1 MKKIRDLIECDYD
14 IDIAGVSD
22 DSRYIG
28 KNYLFVATKGFN
40 VDHYDYIDDAIE
52 KGCSFIIADRDIKR
66 DFPHIIVDKNIS
78 DIYRDVCKKFYDVDF
93 NKVKLI
99 GITGTDGKT
108 TTTTIVKNIIKECSY
123 MGTNGLEIFDKDY
136 HTSNT
141 TPIISELYKDL
152 KLIIDSNCS
161 TLAMEVSSEALLHD
175 RVKDFRFEIV
185 GITNITGDH
194 LNIHKTFEN
203 YVECKKK
210 LISLVKDNGYVVLNG
225 DDPIL
230 TEITGDNIIKFGFN
244 DNNDYYIKNVDYKGK
259 ETIIDVQYNDEVITI
274 TSPLKAK
281 YNVYNV
287 VMSFIICRLYG
298 LDDDIILK
306 RIKELSP
313 IKGRTESLE
322 FGQDYDIILDY
333 AHTIN
338 GIKNIISSFRDY
350 DNVITV
356 TGSAGGREK
365 EKRSVI
371 GKYVMEN
378 SDVSIFTMDDPR
390 YEDVNDIIDQMVGD
404 SKDYIR
410 IPDRKE
416 AIRYALDI
424 ADKGSVVLIL
434 GKGRDEY
441 MAIEDKKPYY
451 CDYDVIERYF
461 KEK

>member
-22 DSRYIG
+22 DSRYIK
-28 KNYLFVATKGFN
+28 KNFLFVATKGFN

-52 KGCSFIIADRDIKR
+52 KGCSFIIADRDINR
-66 DFPHIIVDKNIS
+66 DFPHVIVDKNIS
-78 DIYRDVCKKFYDVDF
+78 DVYREVCKKFYDVDF
-93 NKVKLI
+93 DKLKII

-108 TTTTIVKNIIKECSY
+108 TTTTIVKNIIKDCAY
-123 MGTNGLEIFDKDY
+123 MGTNGLEIIDKEY

-152 KLIIDSNCS
+152 KLIIDNKCSN
-161 TLAMEVSSEALLHD
+161 LAMEVSSEALLHD

-203 YVECKKK
+203 YVDCKKK
-210 LISLVKDNGYVVLNG
+210 LISLVKENGYVVLNG

-230 TEITGDNIIKFGFN
+230 HEIEGNNIIKFGFN
-244 DNNDYYIKNVDYKGK
+244 GDNDYYIKGVDYKGK
-259 ETIIDVQYNDEVITI
+259 ETIINVQYKDEMFTI
-274 TSPLKAK
+274 NSPLKAK

-287 VMSFIICRLYG
+287 VMAFIICRLFG
-298 LDDDIILK
+298 LDDNTIQK
-306 RIKELSP
+306 RIKELAP
-313 IKGRTESLE
+313 IKGRTEALY

-356 TGSAGGREK
+356 TGSAGGREH

-371 GKYVMEN
+371 GKFVIEN
-378 SDVSIFTMDDPR
+378 SDTAIFTMDDPR
-390 YEDVNDIIDQMVGD
+390 YEDVNEIIDQMVGD

-410 IPDRKE
+410 IPDREE

-461 KEK
+461 KKK

>member
-1 MKKIRDLIECDYD
+1 MKKIKDLIECDYD

-22 DSRYIG
+22 DSRYIDKG
-28 KNYLFVATKGFN
+28 FLFVATKGFN

-52 KGCSFIIADRDIKR
+52 KGCSFIIADRDIKK

-78 DIYRDVCKKFYDVDF
+78 DVYRDVCKKFYDIDYD
-93 NKVKLI
+93 KLKLI

-108 TTTTIVKNIIKECSY
+108 TTTTIVKNIIKDCAY

-152 KLIIDSNCS
+152 KLIIDSNCP

-230 TEITGDNIIKFGFN
+230 TEISGDNIIRFGFN

-259 ETIIDVQYNDEVITI
+259 KTIIDVQYKDEVITI

-287 VMSFIICRLYG
+287 VMAFIICRLYG
-298 LDDDIILK
+298 LDDDVILK

-338 GIKNIISSFRDY
+338 GIKNVISSFRDY

-356 TGSAGGREK
+356 TGSAGGREH

-371 GKYVMEN
+371 GKFVIEN
-378 SDVSIFTMDDPR
+378 SDTAIFTMDDPR

-410 IPDRKE
+410 IPDREE

>member
-22 DSRYIG
+22 DSRYIK
-28 KNYLFVATKGFN
+28 KNFLFVATKGFN
-40 VDHYDYIDDAIE
+40 VDHYDYIDDAIK

-66 DFPHIIVDKNIS
+66 NFPHIVVDKNIS
-78 DIYRDVCKKFYDVDF
+78 DVYRDVCKKFYDVDF
-93 NKVKLI
+93 EKLKLI

-108 TTTTIVKNIIKECSY
+108 TTTTIVKNIIKDCAY
-123 MGTNGLEIFDKDY
+123 MGTNGLEIIDKEY

-152 KLIIDSNCS
+152 KLIIDSKCS
-161 TLAMEVSSEALLHD
+161 NLAMEVSSEALLHD
-175 RVKDFRFEIV
+175 RVKDFIFEIV

-203 YVECKKK
+203 YVDCKKK
-210 LISLVKDNGYVVLNG
+210 LISLVKGNGYVVLNG
-225 DDPIL
+225 DDSIL
-230 TEITGDNIIKFGFN
+230 HEISGENIIKFGFN
-244 DNNDYYIKNVDYKGK
+244 NDNDYCIKNVDYKGK
-259 ETIIDVQYNDEVITI
+259 ETIISIQYKDETITI
-274 TSPLKAK
+274 NSPLKAK

-287 VMSFIICRLYG
+287 VMAFIICRLFG
-298 LDDDIILK
+298 LDDNTIQK

-313 IKGRTESLE
+313 IKGRTEALY

-356 TGSAGGREK
+356 TGSAGGREH

-371 GKYVMEN
+371 GKYVIEN
-378 SDVSIFTMDDPR
+378 SDTAIFTMDDPR
-390 YEDVNDIIDQMVGD
+390 YEDVNEIIDQMVGD

-410 IPDRKE
+410 IPDREE

-441 MAIEDKKPYY
+441 MAIEDKKLYY

>member
-22 DSRYIG
+22 DSRYIK
-28 KNYLFVATKGFN
+28 KNFLFVATKGFN
-40 VDHYDYIDDAIE
+40 VDHYDYIDDAIK

-66 DFPHIIVDKNIS
+66 KFPHIVVDKNIS
-78 DIYRDVCKKFYDVDF
+78 DVYRDVCKKFYDVDF
-93 NKVKLI
+93 EKLKLI

-108 TTTTIVKNIIKECSY
+108 TTTTIVKNIIKDCAY
-123 MGTNGLEIFDKDY
+123 MGTNGLEIIDKEY

-152 KLIIDSNCS
+152 KLIIDSKCS
-161 TLAMEVSSEALLHD
+161 NLAMEVSSEALLHD
-175 RVKDFRFEIV
+175 RVKDFIFEIV

-203 YVECKKK
+203 YVDCKKK
-210 LISLVKDNGYVVLNG
+210 LISLVKGNGYVVLNG
-225 DDPIL
+225 DDSIL
-230 TEITGDNIIKFGFN
+230 HEISGENIIKFGFN
-244 DNNDYYIKNVDYKGK
+244 NDNDYCIKNVDYKGK
-259 ETIIDVQYNDEVITI
+259 ETIISIQYKDETITI
-274 TSPLKAK
+274 NSPLKAK

-287 VMSFIICRLYG
+287 VMAFIICRLFG
-298 LDDDIILK
+298 LDDNTIQK

-313 IKGRTESLE
+313 IKGRTEALY

-356 TGSAGGREK
+356 TGSAGGREH

-371 GKYVMEN
+371 GKYVIEN
-378 SDVSIFTMDDPR
+378 SDTAIFTMDDPR
-390 YEDVNDIIDQMVGD
+390 YEDVNEIIDQMVGD

-410 IPDRKE
+410 IPDREE

-441 MAIEDKKPYY
+441 MAIEDKKLYY
-451 CDYDVIERYF
+451 CDYDVIEGYF

>member
-1 MKKIRDLIECDYD
+1 MNCVIDKNIADVYREVCRKFYD
-14 IDIAGVSD
+14 ID
-22 DSRYIG
+22 
-28 KNYLFVATKGFN
+28 F
-40 VDHYDYIDDAIE
+40 
-52 KGCSFIIADRDIKR
+52 
-66 DFPHIIVDKNIS
+66 DKLKI
-78 DIYRDVCKKFYDVDF
+78 
-93 NKVKLI
+93 I

-108 TTTTIVKNIIKECSY
+108 TTTTIVKNIIKDCAY
-123 MGTNGLEIFDKDY
+123 MGTNGLEIIDKEY

-152 KLIIDSNCS
+152 KLIIDNNCS

-203 YVECKKK
+203 YVDCKKK
-210 LISLVKDNGYVVLNG
+210 LISLVKENGYVVLNG

-230 TEITGDNIIKFGFN
+230 HEINGNNIIKYGFN
-244 DNNDYYIKNVDYKGK
+244 NDNDYYIKNVDYKGK
-259 ETIIDVQYNDEVITI
+259 ETSISVQYNDEEIAI

-287 VMSFIICRLYG
+287 VMAFIICRLFG
-298 LDDDIILK
+298 LNDNTILK
-306 RIKELSP
+306 RIKELTP
-313 IKGRTESLE
+313 IKGRTEALY

-356 TGSAGGREK
+356 TGSAGGREH

-371 GKYVMEN
+371 GKFVIEN
-378 SDVSIFTMDDPR
+378 SDTAIFTMDDPR
-390 YEDVNDIIDQMVGD
+390 YEDVNEIIDQMVGD

-410 IPDRKE
+410 IPDREE